1 MREFKKL
8 YFGKVGYESKNW
20 NCGIAECGKIDTI

>member
-1 MREFKKL
+1 MRYKKF

-20 NCGIAECGKIDTI
+20 NCGITECGKIDII